1 MSSHEEFTTLAGHAS
16 RQTILPLAP
25 STGYLVIKRAYDILG
40 ALLLAL
46 LVLPLLLV
54 IAFLIRL
61 DGGTAL
67 YYQER
72 LGRDGKIFRFWKLRT
87 MVPQAEEALVRHL
100 ERDPKAKA
108 EWDRTQKLR
117 CDPRV
122 TRIGRLLRKH
132 SIDELPQL
140 WNVLI
145 GDMSLVGPRPIM
157 VNQQSLYPG
166 TLYGDL
172 RPGITGL
179 WQVTDRHLSAFA
191 DRARLDRIYAE
202 QVSLR
207 TDALIM
213 LRTLRPLFVGTG
225 C

>member
-1 MSSHEEFTTLAGHAS
+1 MSSNEEFTTLAGRAS
-16 RQTILPLAP
+16 RPNTLPLAP
-25 STGYLVIKRAYDILG
+25 STRYLVIKRTYDVLG

-54 IAFLIRL
+54 AAFLIRL

-67 YYQER
+67 YCQER
-72 LGRDGKIFRFWKLRT
+72 LGRGGRVFRFWKLRT

-100 ERDPKAKA
+100 ERDPTATA
-108 EWDRTQKLR
+108 EWECTQKLR
-117 CDPRV
+117 RDPRV
-122 TRIGRLLRKH
+122 TWIGRFLRKH

-140 WNVLI
+140 WNVLN
-145 GDMSLVGPRPIM
+145 GDMSLVGPRPIL
-157 VNQQSLYPG
+157 VNQRSLYPG

-191 DRARLDRIYAE
+191 DRAHLDRIYAE

-207 TDALIM
+207 MDALIM
-213 LRTLRPLFVGTG
+213 LRTLRPLFAGTG